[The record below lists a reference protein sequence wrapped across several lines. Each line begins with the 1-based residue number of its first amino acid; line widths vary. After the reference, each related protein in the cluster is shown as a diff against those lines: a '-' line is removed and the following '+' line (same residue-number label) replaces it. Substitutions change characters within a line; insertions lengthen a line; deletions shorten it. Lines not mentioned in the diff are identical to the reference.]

1 VRKPSRPPAAKFRR
15 GRLSDLDAL
24 LAFER
29 DFFGADHQI
38 SRRGFRR
45 FILSPNCTLIVAEAG
60 GQVAGCTLVLYR
72 RDSKLAR
79 LYTIAVGGGFQR
91 RGYARRLLA
100 AAEASAKRRGCRAM
114 RLEVREDDAGAIALY
129 ETSGYRLFGR
139 RRRYYDGRIDA
150 LRFAKPLV
158 PKSRRG
164 AA

>member
-1 VRKPSRPPAAKFRR
+1 MRKPSHPPAAKFRR

-29 DFFGADHQI
+29 EFFGLDHQI

-45 FILSPNCTLIVAEAG
+45 FIVSSNCTLIVAEADR
-60 GQVAGCTLVLYR
+60 QVAGCALVLYR

-79 LYTIAVGGGFQR
+79 LYTIAVGSTFRR
-91 RGYARRLLA
+91 RGYARRLLT
-100 AAEASAKRRGCRAM
+100 AAEASAKRHGCRAM
-114 RLEVREDDAGAIALY
+114 RLEVREDDAGAIRLY

-150 LRFAKPLV
+150 LRFEKPLV
-158 PKSRRG
+158 AESRHRP
-164 AA
+164 A